1 MVSIEEVIA
10 ELKRLSPEQ
19 VQEVAR
25 TIHGLSRAEGP
36 AAPRPPAVPAY
47 VTAEAVQHGW
57 PAQLFTDVIGSLP
70 DLERAAQPTAENRAH
85 S

>member
-10 ELKRLSPEQ
+10 ELKRLNPEQ

-25 TIHGLSRAEGP
+25 TIHGLSRAERP
-36 AAPRPPAVPAY
+36 AAPHAPAVPAH
-47 VTAEAVQHGW
+47 VTAEAVQNGW

-70 DLERAAQPTAENRAH
+70 DLERAAQPPVEDRAH

>member
-1 MVSIEEVIA
+1 MASIAEVIA

-25 TIHGLSRAEGP
+25 IIHGLSRAESP
-36 AAPRPPAVPAY
+36 AASRPLAVPAD

-57 PAQLFTDVIGSLP
+57 SAQLFTDVIGSLP
-70 DLERAAQPTAENRAH
+70 DLERAAQRPLENRAH

>member
-36 AAPRPPAVPAY
+36 AAPRPSAVPAY
-47 VTAEAVQHGW
+47 VTADAVKNGW

-70 DLERAAQPTAENRAH
+70 DLERAAQPPPEYRAH